1 MLHDEIVA
9 RVRDLLVS
17 GEIAPGA
24 RVPER
29 ALCHRFGIS
38 RTPLREALK
47 VLAAEG
53 HVQLLHHRGA
63 RATKLTAK
71 DVQDLFEICEGLE
84 ALAGELCC
92 ARITDEQVG
101 RIAQLHREMVG
112 HYESRELPAYFQCNR
127 LIHEI
132 IVQATGNAALIAM
145 YESVAARIRRARY
158 VAPMPLDHWA
168 LAVRE
173 HEAILN
179 ALDRRDGVGLG
190 HLLRR
195 HLRAKRE
202 QVERA
207 GFADVTA
214 NAASPRTN
222 RRRAPETPASEGRL
236 QAESAAVVG
245 DHRSSE

>member
-1 MLHDEIVA
+1 MLHEEIVA
-9 RVRDLLVS
+9 RVRDRLVS
-17 GEIAPGA
+17 GAIAPGA

-29 ALCHRFGIS
+29 SLCQEFGIS

-63 RATKLTAK
+63 RATRLTAK

-92 ARITDEQVG
+92 ARITDEQVR
-101 RIAQLHREMVG
+101 RIAELHRAMVG
-112 HYESRELPAYFQCNR
+112 HYERRELQPYFQCNR
-127 LIHEI
+127 AIHEI
-132 IVQATGNAALIAM
+132 IVQATGNAALVAI

-158 VAPMPLDHWA
+158 VAPMPPEHWA
-168 LAVRE
+168 LAVCE

-179 ALDRRDGVGLG
+179 ALERRDGIGLG

-207 GFADVTA
+207 GFADPTA
-214 NAASPRTN
+214 SAPTKRVRRPRAN
-222 RRRAPETPASEGRL
+222 GRAKRAGPPTIALS
-236 QAESAAVVG
+236 
-245 DHRSSE
+245 

>member
-1 MLHDEIVA
+1 MLHEEIVA
-9 RVRDLLVS
+9 RVRDQLVS
-17 GEIAPGA
+17 GGIPPGA

-29 ALCHRFGIS
+29 ALCQQFGIS

-63 RATKLTAK
+63 RATRLTAK

-92 ARITDEQVG
+92 ARISDDQVA

-112 HYESRELPAYFQCNR
+112 HYERRELQPYFHCNR

-132 IVQATGNAALIAM
+132 IVQATGNAALVAM
-145 YESVAARIRRARY
+145 YESIAARIRRARY
-158 VAPMPLDHWA
+158 AAPMPPEHWA

-173 HEAILN
+173 HDAILN
-179 ALDRRDGVGLG
+179 ALERRDGVGLG

-207 GFADVTA
+207 GFADL
-214 NAASPRTN
+214 AAPAPKARA
-222 RRRAPETPASEGRL
+222 RRFGT
-236 QAESAAVVG
+236 
-245 DHRSSE
+245 